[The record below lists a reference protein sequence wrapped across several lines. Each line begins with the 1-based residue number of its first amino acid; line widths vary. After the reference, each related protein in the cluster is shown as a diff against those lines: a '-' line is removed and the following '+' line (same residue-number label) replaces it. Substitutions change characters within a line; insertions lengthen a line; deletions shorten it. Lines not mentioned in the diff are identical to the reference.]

1 MPRILLIL
9 FSLSVMTLMLI
20 ARCGLNIDHYFH
32 QQAAAAAAAAQALTS
47 NDMSVLDQKRLRDVN
62 EKQTREMA
70 KLRKQIR
77 FLEAALKGAY
87 QKAQNLSMRTTTTT
101 TTRKPVKP
109 AEIKASTAS
118 SVNMGEQILISDQP
132 RQVDNINYTRFFQ
145 DQFKSAEILHGVTLK
160 SEYELIPFNRF
171 STGRIFLVEPG
182 LGKRVVEKPIG
193 FKKKDLSEVVQ
204 FAVDQLNRERGEKD
218 KYAPDDFVEGI
229 YRIDPTTGSHY
240 ELYFRDIDRPG
251 MKNYYSKLTVMRPF
265 GPLQL
270 ITKNWINT
278 NKEWVNLILPL
289 SGRTDTFRTFMER
302 FVRVC
307 ILQDKRVFLTVVY
320 FGKEGLTTVKDI
332 LTSTAKTYRFKYI
345 KLISLK
351 EKFSRGQGLQV
362 GALNWRNG
370 DALMFFCD
378 VDIVFGT
385 DFLERCRLNA
395 APQKRVY
402 YPIVFSLYNPNVVY
416 SLHDMLIPPEKDQL
430 VISRDTGFWRDF
442 GYGMTCQYKSD
453 FLNIKGFDEQITGWG
468 GEDVLLYQKYVRS
481 EYLVIRATD
490 PGIFHL
496 YHEKTC
502 DPSLSPKQYRSCIQS
517 KALNEASHAQL
528 GLLAFKDE
536 IDIHRGYKRW
546 SSR

>member
-47 NDMSVLDQKRLRDVN
+47 NDMAVLDHKRLRDVN

-87 QKAQNLSMRTTTTT
+87 QKAQNLSMRSTTTTT
-101 TTRKPVKP
+101 AKP
-109 AEIKASTAS
+109 AEPAESKATTPL

-145 DQFKSAEILHGVTLK
+145 EQFKSAEILHGVTLK
-160 SEYELIPFNRF
+160 SEYELIPFTRF

-204 FAVDQLNRERGEKD
+204 FAVDQLNRERSEKD
-218 KYAPDDFVEGI
+218 KYAADDFVEGI

-278 NKEWVNLILPL
+278 NKEWINLILPL

-362 GALNWRNG
+362 GTLNWRNG
-370 DALMFFCD
+370 DPLMFFCD

-481 EYLVIRATD
+481 EYLVVRATD

-502 DPSLSPKQYRSCIQS
+502 DPNLKPKQYRSCIQS